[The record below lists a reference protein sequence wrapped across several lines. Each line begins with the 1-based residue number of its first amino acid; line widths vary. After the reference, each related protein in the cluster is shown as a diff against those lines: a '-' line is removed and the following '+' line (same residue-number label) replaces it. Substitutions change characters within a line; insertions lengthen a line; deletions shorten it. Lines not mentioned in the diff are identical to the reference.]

1 MKIGRGAVVALLT
14 LAPPPVGAQAQPVP
28 ANQPTSSPLPCRDE
42 TSPTGEVVVCGNRP
56 TSQGQR
62 LPQQDR
68 GFDPGGAVMSVP
80 LERFN
85 LLDVGATGIHSCS
98 TVGPGG
104 WTGCDLHRWAQQREQ
119 WAGRRPADARGGV
132 SVRVGSRQPQ

>member
-1 MKIGRGAVVALLT
+1 MKIGRGAALALVT
-14 LAPPPVGAQAQPVP
+14 LLMPPVAGHAQPTP
-28 ANQPTSSPLPCRDE
+28 ANRSVSTPLPCRDQ
-42 TSPTGEVVVCGNRP
+42 TSPSGEVVVCGNRP
-56 TSQGQR
+56 APPGQR
-62 LPQQDR
+62 LPQADR
-68 GFDPGGAVMSVP
+68 GFDPSGEVMSAP

-119 WAGRRPADARGGV
+119 WAGRRPADARGGI